1 MNLGLKMHQN
11 SKSLWKTDPEDSG
24 DSGLEDTLRVMDLP
38 INKFLEVGKEEEEP
52 VFKTE
57 ICKGQK
63 ILYVAEF
70 DTSYLKNVK
79 IIRCRQ
85 ANKRGN

>member
-1 MNLGLKMHQN
+1 
-11 SKSLWKTDPEDSG
+11 
-24 DSGLEDTLRVMDLP
+24 MDLP

-57 ICKGQK
+57 ICEGQE
-63 ILYVAEF
+63 IFYVAEF
-70 DTSYLKNVK
+70 DTNYLKNVK

>member
-1 MNLGLKMHQN
+1 
-11 SKSLWKTDPEDSG
+11 
-24 DSGLEDTLRVMDLP
+24 MDLP

-52 VFKTE
+52 IFKTE

-70 DTSYLKNVK
+70 DTSYLKMLRSLGVDKQTKEAIKNHLT
-79 IIRCRQ
+79 Q
-85 ANKRGN
+85 KR